1 MPLRIHPREYAL
13 QMLYTASESES
24 ESERASERVKGA
36 DGRDEGPEARF
47 KDLDAVFE
55 APAPTFKDKSKAGA
69 MSEVDP

>member
-1 MPLRIHPREYAL
+1 MRCADETRD
-13 QMLYTASESES
+13 Q
-24 ESERASERVKGA
+24 RARGA

-69 MSEVDP
+69 MSEIDP